1 MLGCCNEQVCPLG
14 GALVVWLQ
22 VWVQKQHRL
31 IKPVPIQD
39 LPADNILQSCDD
51 EERLQQVSGDEDL
64 MISQSLIFL
73 PNVGAP
79 PVVPTVT
86 CSQVSSVIL
95 FQCSLKPNVQWV
107 RDGRAHTWICSNRL
121 STCAAALTSNMRF
134 TLWCTA
140 SSQAWVCLERSAEVS
155 PRLRD

>member
-1 MLGCCNEQVCPLG
+1 MSRFVLWVVLSLFGCRCG
-14 GALVVWLQ
+14 
-22 VWVQKQHRL
+22 VQKQHRL
-31 IKPVPIQD
+31 IKPIQD

-79 PVVPTVT
+79 YVVPTVT

-95 FQCSLKPNVQWV
+95 SFN
-107 RDGRAHTWICSNRL
+107 
-121 STCAAALTSNMRF
+121 AALNQMCSESV
-134 TLWCTA
+134 TA
-140 SSQAWVCLERSAEVS
+140 ELTPESVLTDWACAQQHWPQTWDSLFDAQPSSQAWVCLERSAEVS